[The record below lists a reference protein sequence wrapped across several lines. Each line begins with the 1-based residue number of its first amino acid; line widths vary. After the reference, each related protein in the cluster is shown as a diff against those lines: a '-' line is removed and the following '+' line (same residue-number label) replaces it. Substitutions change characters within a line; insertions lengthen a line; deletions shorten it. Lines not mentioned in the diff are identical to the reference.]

1 LVREV
6 WAGAIRP
13 TAALALVDLMV
24 IAALLLGLLLGA
36 GAAWVLARAR
46 GAVETTSLRA
56 ALEHEQAR
64 AAEKV
69 ALLAKAEQDISS
81 RFDALAADALRKNN
95 ESFLELASTK
105 LGQKEQAV
113 EHLVKP
119 LKESLQK
126 VDGKLQELEVARKGA
141 YSTLAEQVRQLT
153 ETQKEL
159 RSETGNLVS
168 ALRDRP
174 NVRGRWGE
182 IQLRRVVE
190 MAGMLEHCDFETQ
203 AHVPTEDGRLRPDL
217 VVKLPGGKSVVV
229 DAKCAGQAYLE
240 SLGCTDEDARLAKL
254 RDHARQVRDHINK
267 LSAKSYWS
275 QFDESPEFV
284 VLFIPGEPFL
294 SAALEQDPAL
304 IEDGVNQ
311 QVILATPTTLIALL
325 RAVSYGWRQETIA
338 ESARAISELGR
349 ELYTRLATMTDHFSK
364 VGSRLESAVRSYN
377 EAVGSLET
385 RVLPS
390 ARKFK
395 EHGIAPAAELSPLN
409 IVERSPR
416 PVTAPELL
424 PSAESDAA

>member
-1 LVREV
+1 
-6 WAGAIRP
+6 
-13 TAALALVDLMV
+13 MV
-24 IAALLLGLLLGA
+24 IAGLLIGLVVGA
-36 GAAWVLARAR
+36 GAAWLYARAQS
-46 GAVETTSLRA
+46 GAQTA
-56 ALEHEQAR
+56 ALRVELGHEQAR
-64 AAEKV
+64 SAEKA
-69 ALLAKAEQDISS
+69 ALLEQTERDFAA

-95 ESFLELASTK
+95 ESFLELASAK

-113 EHLVKP
+113 EHLVAP

-141 YSTLAEQVRQLT
+141 YSSLAEQVRQLT

-190 MAGMLEHCDFETQ
+190 MAGMIEHCDFETQ
-203 AHVPTEDGRLRPDL
+203 AHVATEDGRLRPDL
-217 VVKLPGGKSVVV
+217 IVQLPGGKKVVV
-229 DAKCAGQAYLE
+229 DAKMAGQAYLE
-240 SLGCTDEDARLAKL
+240 SLSCTDDESRRLKL
-254 RDHARQVRDHINK
+254 REHARQVRDHVTK

-275 QFDESPEFV
+275 QFDQTPEFV
-284 VLFIPGEPFL
+284 ILFIPGETFL

-311 QVILATPTTLIALL
+311 QVIIATPTTLIALL

-338 ESARAISELGR
+338 ESARAVSELGR
-349 ELYTRLATMTDHFSK
+349 ELYTRLATLTEHFAK
-364 VGSRLESAVRSYN
+364 VGRGLETAVRSYN
-377 EAVGSLET
+377 ETVGSLET

-395 EHGIAPAAELSPLN
+395 EHGISPAGELAPLNVVERGVRAVNAPEIVPELPAAD
-409 IVERSPR
+409 
-416 PVTAPELL
+416 A
-424 PSAESDAA
+424 DAA

>member
-1 LVREV
+1 MVSIALLILGLALGAGLAWLVARAHMAALRVELQHEQERS
-6 WAGAIRP
+6 AEQ
-13 TAALALVDLMV
+13 AALA
-24 IAALLLGLLLGA
+24 A
-36 GAAWVLARAR
+36 
-46 GAVETTSLRA
+46 
-56 ALEHEQAR
+56 
-64 AAEKV
+64 
-69 ALLAKAEQDISS
+69 

-105 LGQKEQAV
+105 LGAKEQAV
-113 EHLVKP
+113 EHLVAP
-119 LKESLQK
+119 LKESLK
-126 VDGKLQELEVARKGA
+126 SVDGKLQELELARKGA

-217 VVKLPGGKSVVV
+217 VVRLPGGKSVVI
-229 DAKCAGQAYLE
+229 DAKVAGQAYLE
-240 SLGCTDEDARLAKL
+240 SLELKDEDARLAKL

-275 QFDESPEFV
+275 QFDHTPEFV
-284 VLFIPGEPFL
+284 ILFIPGETFL

-325 RAVSYGWRQETIA
+325 RAVAYGWRQETIA
-338 ESARAISELGR
+338 DSARAISELGR
-349 ELYTRLATMTDHFSK
+349 ELYTRLATMTDHFAK
-364 VGSRLESAVRSYN
+364 VGSRLDSAVRSYN
-377 EAVGSLET
+377 EAIGSLET

-409 IVERSPR
+409 VVERSPR

-424 PSAESDAA
+424 PPAESDAA

>member
-1 LVREV
+1 
-6 WAGAIRP
+6 
-13 TAALALVDLMV
+13 LVDLMV

-203 AHVPTEDGRLRPDL
+203 HHVATDDGRIRPDL
-217 VVKLPGGKSVVV
+217 VVKMPGGGSVVV
-229 DAKCAGQAYLE
+229 DAKVAGQAYIE
-240 SLGCTDEDARLAKL
+240 SLECKDDESRTLKL
-254 RDHARQVRDHINK
+254 RDHARQVRDHVTK
-267 LSAKSYWS
+267 LGAKNYWS
-275 QFDESPEFV
+275 QFEKTPDFV
-284 VLFIPGEPFL
+284 VLFLPGETFF

-304 IEDGVNQ
+304 IEDSVNNR
-311 QVILATPTTLIALL
+311 VLIATPTTLIALL
-325 RAVSYGWRQETIA
+325 RTVAYGWRQETIA
-338 ESARAISELGR
+338 ESAKEVSELGR
-349 ELYTRLATMTDHFSK
+349 ELYKRMATLTEHYSK
-364 VGSRLESAVRSYN
+364 VGKGLHSAVRAYN
-377 EAVGSLET
+377 DSVGSYERSVLPGVRKLKDHGITSTSDLADLHEIELT
-385 RVLPS
+385 VRTVKTPELPS
-390 ARKFK
+390 AV
-395 EHGIAPAAELSPLN
+395 PDAE
-409 IVERSPR
+409 
-416 PVTAPELL
+416 A
-424 PSAESDAA
+424 DAA

>member
-1 LVREV
+1 
-6 WAGAIRP
+6 
-13 TAALALVDLMV
+13 MV
-24 IAALLLGLLLGA
+24 IAGLLIGLVVGA
-36 GAAWVLARAR
+36 GAAWLFARAQT
-46 GAVETTSLRA
+46 AAKTAALRA

-64 AAEKV
+64 ASEKA
-69 ALLAKAEQDISS
+69 ALLEKTERDFTA

-95 ESFLELASTK
+95 ESFLELASVK

-113 EHLVKP
+113 EHLVAP

-141 YSTLAEQVRQLT
+141 YSSLAEQVRQLT

-203 AHVPTEDGRLRPDL
+203 AHVATEDGRLRPDL
-217 VVKLPGGKSVVV
+217 IVQLPGGKKVVV
-229 DAKCAGQAYLE
+229 DAKMAGQAYLE
-240 SLGCTDEDARLAKL
+240 SLSCRDDESRLVKL
-254 RDHARQVRDHINK
+254 REHARQVRDHVTK

-275 QFDESPEFV
+275 QFDQTPEFV
-284 VLFIPGEPFL
+284 ILFIPGETFL
-294 SAALEQDPAL
+294 SAALEQDPGL

-311 QVILATPTTLIALL
+311 QVIIATPTTLIALL

-338 ESARAISELGR
+338 ESARAVSDLGR
-349 ELYTRLATMTDHFSK
+349 ELYTRLATLTEHFAK
-364 VGSRLESAVRSYN
+364 VGRGLETAVRSYN
-377 EAVGSLET
+377 ETVGSLET

-395 EHGIAPAAELSPLN
+395 EHGVAPAGELAPLN
-409 IVERSPR
+409 IVDRSVR
-416 PVTAPELL
+416 AVSASELSPAL
-424 PSAESDAA
+424 PAADADAA